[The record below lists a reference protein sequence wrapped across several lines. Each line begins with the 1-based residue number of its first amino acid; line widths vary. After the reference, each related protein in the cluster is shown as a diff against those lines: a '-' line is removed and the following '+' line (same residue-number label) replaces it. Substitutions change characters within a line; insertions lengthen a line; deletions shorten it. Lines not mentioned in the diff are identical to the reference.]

1 MVERGPE
8 SSIEESVEIE
18 SEKEQ
23 LSTRQRELIEKMQ
36 NDILSE

>member
-1 MVERGPE
+1 MVRKISMIDREPV

-23 LSTRQRELIEKMQ
+23 LSTRQRELIEKM
-36 NDILSE
+36 